1 MQFTYDENA
10 GIEQLILEND
20 NYKHLIKARRQ
31 KVGDVLFF
39 RNLKNSF
46 LYNYKIVSIDKK
58 SAILQLFS
66 FEEKEVEVKRK
77 LHLGWCIVD
86 PKTVEKE
93 LPYLNELGVE
103 KITFFPSDYSQKNFK
118 LNLEKL
124 EKILI
129 NSSQQC
135 GRSSIIKLENEKSL
149 KEFIQ
154 KNPDSY
160 MLNFSLKTVD
170 SVKEEINTIIIGCEG
185 GFSKKESES
194 FNQEKIVGFKTPL
207 ILKSQTAI
215 SAVASKIII

>member
-1 MQFTYDENA
+1 MQYTYDENA
-10 GIEQLILEND
+10 GIVQLILDND

-31 KVGDVLFF
+31 KVGDFLSF

-46 LYNYKIVSIDKK
+46 LYNYKIISIDKK
-58 SAILQLFS
+58 SATLELFS
-66 FEEKEVEVKRK
+66 SEEKEVEVEKK

-93 LPYLNELGVE
+93 LPYLNELGVD
-103 KITFFPSDYSQKNFK
+103 KITFFSSDYSQKNFK
-118 LNLEKL
+118 LNFEKL

-135 GRSSIIKLENEKSL
+135 GRSSIIKLESEKSL
-149 KEFIQ
+149 KEFIL
-154 KNPDSY
+154 KNPEAY

-185 GFSKKESES
+185 GFSKAEIQS